1 MTSQSPSIFRP
12 EALDYRL
19 RNRGHRSTR
28 LQMPRIMTRPTI
40 TLAWIGLLIAIVAG
54 FSPFLVTVPQEA
66 SGAAILPSTGH
77 SGQLAVMIDPSLV
90 NRVTIGTSTE
100 IVLGRYTVRATVTS
114 VDQQS
119 GSTADLLAQLG
130 SSPLL
135 ASALPD
141 HLALIWVTPH
151 EALPAGAPGIGT
163 ATLHV
168 GTRRAGTYLPLVG
181 HLFGE

>member
-1 MTSQSPSIFRP
+1 MTPQSPSIFRT

-19 RNRGHRSTR
+19 RNRGHRPTR

-40 TLAWIGLLIAIVAG
+40 TLAWIGLLLAIVAG
-54 FSPFLVTVPQEA
+54 AGPFLVTVPQQTSA
-66 SGAAILPSTGH
+66 AAIVPPTGH
-77 SGQLAVMIDPSLV
+77 NGQLAVMIDPSLA
-90 NRVTIGTSTE
+90 NRVTTGAVTE
-100 IVLGRYTVRATVTS
+100 IVLGRYTVRATVAA
-114 VDQQS
+114 VVQQS
-119 GSTADLLAQLG
+119 GSTADLLSQLG

-141 HLALIWVTPH
+141 HLTLVWVTPDQP
-151 EALPAGAPGIGT
+151 LPADTPGIGT

-168 GTRRAGTYLPLVG
+168 GTRRAGTYLPFVG